1 MELGITAALPAGNES
16 GTSRREVHDFLPW
29 TFALGSSVD
38 LNPGAPH
45 EFSIAGDLG
54 YALWSDYEDRHGDV
68 PGFGDVLS
76 GAIGV
81 HHRAD
86 EVASFLD
93 VSYQPTP
100 VPEQTGRHNYV
111 DNDRVATIL
120 GGEYT
125 FPVAG
130 LSFRVGLQAQAQR
143 LLPRHQTKDDSR
155 IVDELPDDAVDSHG
169 DPIPGAVGL
178 QTNNPGWPGFASE
191 GWILG
196 GAATASLVY

>member
-1 MELGITAALPAGNES
+1 VTAAVHSVQKLEMELGITAALPAGNES

-143 LLPRHQTKDDSR
+143 LLPRQVAR
-155 IVDELPDDAVDSHG
+155 ARR
-169 DPIPGAVGL
+169 A
-178 QTNNPGWPGFASE
+178 
-191 GWILG
+191 
-196 GAATASLVY
+196 